1 MLLASAGIN
10 RADPGIRQRLQGDQ
24 ATMQGAES
32 DFTTRLLSMRATAN
46 TGAPIN
52 ADAEVERRR
61 AAPAAATR
69 KPSSG
74 GWFDWF

>member
-10 RADPGIRQRLQGDQ
+10 RADPGIRKRLQGDRT
-24 ATMQGAES
+24 AMQGAEA
-32 DFTTRLLSMRATAN
+32 DFTARLLGTRATGN

-52 ADAEVERRR
+52 ADAELERRR
-61 AAPAAATR
+61 AAPAPAARTQ
-69 KPSSG
+69 SSG